1 MQPEPRMRI
10 SHILAATVLS
20 TLAATSSSAQSNDP
34 YFATASANY
43 DFVYHETGD
52 TSAAGAHF
60 DIASTVKRD
69 VPFLGVMGEIGFNSL
84 DGGTVSSYMGGVRL
98 RFPNASATVLPFAQF
113 VLGVYHCGICNIND
127 FAIQGGGGLDFK
139 AVPSGAIRI
148 RAQVDI
154 RRVFDD
160 VQGFS
165 PVRVSAGVVLPLN
178 RY

>member
-1 MQPEPRMRI
+1 MRT
-10 SHILAATVLS
+10 SHWLTAAALL
-20 TLAATSSSAQSNDP
+20 TLAATTSSAQSRDP

-84 DGGTVSSYMGGVRL
+84 AGGTVSSYMGGLRL
-98 RFPNASATVLPFAQF
+98 RAPNATATVLPFGQF
-113 VLGVYHCGICNIND
+113 VLGLYHCGICNIND
-127 FAIQGGGGLDFK
+127 FAIQGGGGVDVK

-148 RAQVDI
+148 RAQVDF
-154 RRVFDD
+154 RHVFDK

-178 RY
+178 R

>member
-1 MQPEPRMRI
+1 MQPERVMRI
-10 SHILAATVLS
+10 SNLLTAAVLS
-20 TLAATSSSAQSNDP
+20 TLAATSSSAQSSDP

-43 DFVYHETGD
+43 DFVYHETGN

-84 DGGTVSSYMGGVRL
+84 DVGTVSSYMGGLRL
-98 RFPNASATVLPFAQF
+98 RFPNASATVLPFGQF
-113 VLGVYHCGICNIND
+113 VLGLYHCGICNVND

-148 RAQVDI
+148 RAQVDF
-154 RRVFDD
+154 RHVFDD
-160 VQGFS
+160 VQSFS
-165 PVRVSAGVVLPLN
+165 PVRASAGVVIPLN
-178 RY
+178 R